1 MNLYPSSLTL
11 CLTFANA
18 PTKRSFRRRLS
29 RLSIYKKKE
38 HKSFI
43 NINTIFRV
51 RELLNPLTCLTLF
64 DAYIAEKSL
73 WTY

>member
-43 NINTIFRV
+43 NISTIFRV

-64 DAYIAEKSL
+64 VAYIAEKSL